1 MREKNIFFAAITII
15 VLLCLGNYFTSLRTY
30 ISLSSFYFSD
40 HGLKGKS
47 WRRIALRMQQKFSE
61 DFDAKSC
68 RNKLN
73 VLRYDYSCYKTILSA
88 RENGTDDESFWTDL
102 IDKYSRATK
111 WKDSPYPHLEL
122 MRKIIDENGSGVPSV
137 VDDNTVS
144 DSHSHQN
151 SQPFVPKSSLF
162 SRKRQREEDYSEDHQ
177 IGLLHGHNNNT
188 SSSSFTDTEILS
200 HSILNKVQLGLNS
213 IMDEIRISNLL
224 FLVLEELGKPIYDG
238 YMSSWTVRSSIFTI
252 LKDSNNSN
260 NFLSV
265 PPGVR
270 LDFLHNLLLK
280 YDIDINLNNNSH
292 IQSHSSSGSSHSINS
307 NSSSVNKNE

>member
-1 MREKNIFFAAITII
+1 
-15 VLLCLGNYFTSLRTY
+15 
-30 ISLSSFYFSD
+30 
-40 HGLKGKS
+40 
-47 WRRIALRMQQKFSE
+47 MQQKFSE

-73 VLRYDYSCYKTILSA
+73 VLRYDYSCYKTILAA
-88 RENGTDDESFWTDL
+88 RENGTDDETFWTDL

-111 WKDSPYPHLEL
+111 WKDSPYPHLDL

-137 VDDNTVS
+137 VDDNTS
-144 DSHSHQN
+144 ESHIHSN
-151 SQPFVPKSSLF
+151 SQPFVPKSSIF
-162 SRKRQREEDYSEDHQ
+162 SRKRTREEDYGEDHS
-177 IGLLHGHNNNT
+177 INLLHSHNNSS
-188 SSSSFTDTEILS
+188 SSSSFNESEILS
-200 HSILNKVQLGLNS
+200 HSILSKVQVGLNS

-238 YMSSWTVRSSIFTI
+238 YMSSWTIRSTIFTI

-265 PPGVR
+265 PPRVR

-280 YDIDINLNNNSH
+280 YDIDINILNSNPIHNSLN
-292 IQSHSSSGSSHSINS
+292 STSNSHSINDSNS
-307 NSSSVNKNE
+307 NSSTVNKNDKII